1 MLKFEG
7 KKLTIDFEE
16 AERLLRKGVHKAAKI
31 SKDTINYT
39 VNKVEDLK
47 ETIDD
52 KKSEKEAK
60 DLFNKLFEEEQP
72 IDERSNDEIAASI
85 QRDAK
90 ELASRGV
97 TNFKDFIDETKIKA
111 EIGLD
116 NLLQYKD
123 EKIED
128 LFKVTDENKP
138 LGLNN
143 SETFQDYL
151 QRVFSDVKLP
161 EDKQYIHEVIL
172 TDEGIVIV
180 FDGEVDPDVE
190 FEINKI
196 YDSIKIIVKNHIA
209 TFEEYVD
216 FALLFE
222 DAPVFFLDKNTNIVS
237 QPLSLFKNYEGMF
250 SPEFIA
256 NNEWKGIDDLDSPN
270 SRIALSLTGYEIPFD
285 YKELAELIKET
296 YPQLT
301 YEKIEKVMKQCE
313 KTFEEDGLF
322 YYLLQLKDLLD
333 VTLGL
338 TMFTD

>member
-1 MLKFEG
+1 M
-7 KKLTIDFEE
+7 
-16 AERLLRKGVHKAAKI
+16 
-31 SKDTINYT
+31 
-39 VNKVEDLK
+39 
-47 ETIDD
+47 
-52 KKSEKEAK
+52 
-60 DLFNKLFEEEQP
+60 
-72 IDERSNDEIAASI
+72 
-85 QRDAK
+85 
-90 ELASRGV
+90 
-97 TNFKDFIDETKIKA
+97 
-111 EIGLD
+111 
-116 NLLQYKD
+116 
-123 EKIED
+123 
-128 LFKVTDENKP
+128 
-138 LGLNN
+138 
-143 SETFQDYL
+143 
-151 QRVFSDVKLP
+151 FSDVKLP

-172 TDEGIVIV
+172 TDEGIVII
-180 FDGEVDPDVE
+180 FDGEVEPDVE

-196 YDSIKIIVKNHIA
+196 YDSIKIIVNNHIA

-222 DAPVFFLDKNTNIVS
+222 DASVFFLDKNTNIVS
-237 QPLSLFKNYEGMF
+237 QPLSLFTNHQKLIA
-250 SPEFIA
+250 PEFIA
-256 NNEWKGIDDLDSPN
+256 DNEWKGIDDLDAPN